1 MRGKFGAM
9 YCPVKVNLT
18 LHVLGRRSDGYHEL
32 RTVFWKKTGTEQLSV
47 RRTESGNGSITVEGA
62 KIQGKNLLD
71 SVLEFASRKIS
82 VPPLEIKLSKRY
94 PQGSGI
100 GAGSGN
106 AAALLVWLKENCGL
120 ICTPD
125 EIAKLGADVLAL
137 AQDNTLNYAEG
148 TGEKLFPLIE
158 EIKLPWLIVF
168 PRWTSSTPAAYRKLD
183 EYRGDFCP
191 EDADFAAEASEI
203 VKKLSQNVRAGL
215 LPNDFLAPALCEHPE
230 YNTAFDVADGEGAL
244 AWGMCGSG
252 SAMFFAAQDKTL
264 DRLEKILS
272 MQDFILAAE
281 RMV

>member
-1 MRGKFGAM
+1 M
-9 YCPVKVNLT
+9 YCPVKINLT

-32 RTVFWKKTGTEQLSV
+32 RTVFWKKAGAELLDV
-47 RRTESGNGSITVEGA
+47 RRAESGKGSITVEGA
-62 KIQGKNLLD
+62 EIQGKNLLD

-120 ICTPD
+120 TYTSD
-125 EIAKLGADVLAL
+125 EIAKLGADVLTL

-148 TGEKLFPLIE
+148 AGEKLSPIAE
-158 EIKLPWLIVF
+158 EIKLPWLLVF
-168 PRWTSSTPAAYRKLD
+168 PKWSSSTPAAYRKLD

-191 EDADFAAEASEI
+191 EDADFAAEASGI
-203 VKKLSQNVRAGL
+203 VKKLLQNGRAGL

-230 YNTAFDVADGEGAL
+230 YNTAFGIADGEGAL

-252 SAMFFAAQDKTL
+252 SAMFFTAQDETL
-264 DRLEKILS
+264 DRLEKIFAA
-272 MQDFILAAE
+272 QDFVLAAE
-281 RMV
+281 RLV

>member
-1 MRGKFGAM
+1 M
-9 YCPVKVNLT
+9 YCPVKINLT

-32 RTVFWKKTGTEQLSV
+32 RTVFWKKAGAELLDV
-47 RRTESGNGSITVEGA
+47 RRAESGKGSITVEGA
-62 KIQGKNLLD
+62 EIQGKNLLD

-120 ICTPD
+120 TYTSD
-125 EIAKLGADVLAL
+125 EIAKLGADVLTL

-148 TGEKLFPLIE
+148 AGEKLFPLAE
-158 EIKLPWLIVF
+158 EIKLPWLLVF
-168 PRWTSSTPAAYRKLD
+168 PKWSSSTPAAYRKLD
-183 EYRGDFCP
+183 EYRGNFCP
-191 EDADFAAEASEI
+191 EDADFAAEARGI
-203 VKKLSQNVRAGL
+203 VKKLLQNGRAGL

-230 YNTAFDVADGEGAL
+230 YNTAFGIADGEGAL

-252 SAMFFAAQDKTL
+252 SAMFFAAQDETL
-264 DRLEKILS
+264 DKLEKIFAA
-272 MQDFILAAE
+272 QDFVLAAE
-281 RMV
+281 RLV